1 MEKVS
6 SQILKS
12 DGVTIPEESEAS
24 SSAIVGETCVSL
36 EDRYQLLEKIGTG
49 TYATVFRARDLELGR
64 EVAIRQVNEKYL
76 ANPDQL
82 DRYWQEAQLLAS
94 LQHPNI
100 VTLFD
105 LDRVKGWVI
114 LELMQASLKDRVRDR
129 QLDLKSLRTTLAHSL
144 RALKYLHSQG
154 IVHGDI
160 KPANL
165 MLDARRRIKLGDFG
179 LARRASDADGE
190 LLKGTTK
197 YMAPET
203 VSDDFGEIGPAS
215 DLYSLGFSA
224 YELLCGSNFDTLFP
238 GLSAFGSDEQI
249 AWMMWHAAPDRKLP
263 EIRRVLE
270 GVPEDLQ
277 KVIQKLTAKDQKDR
291 YKSADEA
298 MADLDI
304 DSNLTGLRPALEQA
318 DSQSSAEDD
327 QDGGRTPEEKKRL
340 MMIAGVFAISMVM
353 SLVMMFMGGS
363 GENSGEAEG
372 SGPPQLIGYVRD
384 IDLENGIIIY
394 NDLDYRRADEIK
406 VGKSPKIY
414 FRNNDENILLREIQK
429 NDRITVEKQKV
440 GDKYELKIE
449 VDRPETTYGA
459 LVSRDL
465 QNNRITIE
473 IQEGSERGN
482 LSLRVPERA
491 RIKINNQTKKLVEL
505 ADGDTVRIRHFPE
518 TTGKSGRVV
527 GELIALRAEEMT
539 GYISNLKMTDPPE
552 LAVRFGRTSSS
563 ATATNLPLA
572 EDVKIVQAGGSAG
585 GQAPLE
591 VTDLKEGDRVRIK
604 YDVEIREILVT
615 REDRQTSGV
624 IRELDGQALT
634 VSQDD
639 GQVIELELDK
649 NTEVT
654 INADDATSDDL
665 RAFDRLIL
673 TWDDSTDPPRV
684 VAVDSKRPILNDRWA
699 ILIANESYSDRSLT
713 PAENAVSDM
722 QMLKSSLIKR
732 YAFSEDRVLL
742 LIDEKKSDILKTL
755 QDTIAL
761 TRRDSQVLVF
771 VKGHAYRAA
780 DQNLYLAVKDTNSD
794 QLTKT
799 GLSLLEL
806 VKPLEEA
813 TTSKKILMLEVCS
826 AVGGKDLEGQ
836 PSSGEALQYLA
847 SGVKST
853 TIIAA
858 CQPDQKSLEVPTG
871 DSGVFAVCL
880 SEAFRGSADT
890 DKNLRLSA
898 DELMDFLNDCLHNK
912 APSGQT
918 QTPVLHQPAP

>member
-1 MEKVS
+1 M
-6 SQILKS
+6 
-12 DGVTIPEESEAS
+12 
-24 SSAIVGETCVSL
+24 SL

-76 ANPDQL
+76 SNPGQL

-105 LDRVKGWVI
+105 LDRNKGWVI

-129 QLDLKSLRTTLAHSL
+129 QMDLKSLRTTLAHSL

-224 YELLCGSNFDTLFP
+224 YELLCGSNFETLFP

-277 KVIQKLTAKDQKDR
+277 KVIQKLIAKDQKDR

-304 DSNLTGLRPALEQA
+304 DSNLTGVRPALEQT
-318 DSQSSAEDD
+318 DAETPDGEPEE
-327 QDGGRTPEEKKRL
+327 GGRTPDEKKRL
-340 MMIAGVFAISMVM
+340 LLIAGAFTISMVM
-353 SLVMMFMGGS
+353 SLIMMFMGGG
-363 GENSGEAEG
+363 GENPNEG
-372 SGPPQLIGYVRD
+372 QDTGPPQLIGYVRD
-384 IDLENGIIIY
+384 IDLENGVIIY
-394 NDLDYRRADEIK
+394 NDQEFKRAKEIQ
-406 VGKSPKIY
+406 VGKSPEIY

-429 NDRITVEKQKV
+429 NDRITIQKKKV
-440 GDKYELKIE
+440 GDVVELSID
-449 VDRPETTYGA
+449 VDRPETTYGN

-473 IQEGSERGN
+473 IQEGPERGN

-505 ADGDTVRIRHFPE
+505 EDGDTVRLQHFPE
-518 TTGKSGRVV
+518 TKGKTGRVV
-527 GELIALRAEEMT
+527 SELIALREEEMT
-539 GYISNLKMTDPPE
+539 GYISNLKPTDPPQ
-552 LAVRFGRTSSS
+552 LSVRFGKATSS
-563 ATATNLPLA
+563 ATATSLPLA
-572 EDVKIVQAGGSAG
+572 KDVKIFQGGSAG
-585 GQAPLE
+585 GQTPLE
-591 VTDLKEGDRVRIK
+591 VADLKEGDRVRIN
-604 YDVEIREILVT
+604 YDVEIREIVVT

-624 IRELDGQALT
+624 IRKINGPQLT
-634 VSQDD
+634 VSLDD
-639 GQVIELELDK
+639 GQLIDLELDEK
-649 NTEVT
+649 TEVT
-654 INADDATSDDL
+654 INAESANPSDL
-665 RAFDRLIL
+665 RVFDRLIL
-673 TWDDSTDPPRV
+673 TWDDSSDPPRA
-684 VAVDSKRPILNDRWA
+684 VAVDGKRPILNDRWA

-713 PAENAVSDM
+713 PAKNAVSDM
-722 QMLKSSLIKR
+722 QMLKSALLKR

-742 LIDEKKSDILKTL
+742 LVDEKKADIQNIL
-755 QDTIAL
+755 QETVAL

-771 VKGHAYRAA
+771 VKGHAYRA
-780 DQNLYLAVKDTNSD
+780 DDENLYLAVKDTNSD
-794 QLTKT
+794 RLAAT

-806 VKPLEEA
+806 VRPLEDA
-813 TTSKKILMLEVCS
+813 SSSNKFLMLEVCS
-826 AVGGKDLEGQ
+826 AEGGKDLEGQ
-836 PSSGEALQYLA
+836 PSSGEALQYL
-847 SGVKST
+847 SPGVKST
-853 TIIAA
+853 TIISA
-858 CQPDQKSLEVPTG
+858 CQPDQKSLETPAG
-871 DSGVFAVCL
+871 DSGVFATCL
-880 SEAFRGSADT
+880 SEAYRGAADV
-890 DKNLRLSA
+890 DKNLLISA
-898 DELMDFLNDCLHNK
+898 EELMDFLADCLHNK

-918 QTPVLHQPAP
+918 QFPALHQPAP

>member
-1 MEKVS
+1 M
-6 SQILKS
+6 
-12 DGVTIPEESEAS
+12 
-24 SSAIVGETCVSL
+24 SL

-49 TYATVFRARDLELGR
+49 SYATVFRARDLDLGR

-82 DRYWQEAQLLAS
+82 ERYWQEAQLLAS

-105 LDRVKGWVI
+105 LDREKGWVI

-160 KPANL
+160 KPSNL

-179 LARRASDADGE
+179 LARRASDAEGE

-224 YELLCGSNFDTLFP
+224 YELLCGSNFESLFP

-304 DSNLTGLRPALEQA
+304 DSNLTSVRPAIEPTESETSGEEKQE
-318 DSQSSAEDD
+318 S
-327 QDGGRTPEEKKRL
+327 GRTPEEKKRL
-340 MMIAGVFAISMVM
+340 MLIAGVFAISMIM
-353 SLVMMFMGGS
+353 SLVMLFMGG
-363 GENSGEAEG
+363 GGDNSGGGDA

-384 IDLENGIIIY
+384 VDPESGVIIY
-394 NDLDYRRADEIK
+394 NDRDFRRADEIK
-406 VGKSPKIY
+406 VGTSPLIY

-429 NDRITVEKQKV
+429 NDRITVEKKQV
-440 GDKYELKIE
+440 GEDEYQISIT
-449 VDRPETTYGA
+449 VDRPETTYGS

-473 IQEGSERGN
+473 IQEGPERGN
-482 LSLRVPERA
+482 LSLRVPERS

-505 ADGDTVRIRHFPE
+505 EEGDTVRIRHFPE
-518 TTGKSGRVV
+518 TTGKTGRVV
-527 GELIALRAEEMT
+527 SELIALRPEEMT
-539 GYISNLKMTDPPE
+539 GYISNLKQSDPPE
-552 LAVRFGRTSSS
+552 LSVRFGKASSS
-563 ATATNLPLA
+563 ATATSLPLA
-572 EDVKIVQAGGSAG
+572 EDVKIFQAGSAG
-585 GQAPLE
+585 SRTPLE
-591 VTDLKEGDRVRIK
+591 LSDLEEGDRVRIN
-604 YDVEIREILVT
+604 YDVEIREIVVT

-624 IRELDGQALT
+624 IREIDGQQLT
-634 VSQDD
+634 ISQDN
-639 GQVIELELDK
+639 GELIDLDL
-649 NTEVT
+649 NDQTEVT
-654 INADDATSDDL
+654 INTENAAPDDL
-665 RAFDRLIL
+665 RVFDRIIL
-673 TWDDSTDPPRV
+673 TWDDSGESARV
-684 VAVDSKRPILNDRWA
+684 VAIDGKRPVLNNRWA
-699 ILIANESYSDRSLT
+699 ILIANESYSDRSLI
-713 PAENAVSDM
+713 PARNAVSDM
-722 QMLKSSLIKR
+722 QMLKSALVKR
-732 YAFSEDRVLL
+732 YAFSEDRILVLV
-742 LIDEKKSDILKTL
+742 DENKADILKTL
-755 QDTIAL
+755 QETVAL

-771 VKGHAYRAA
+771 VKGHAYRGP
-780 DQNLYLAVKDTNSD
+780 DENLYLAVKNTNSD
-794 QLTKT
+794 QLATT
-799 GLSLLEL
+799 GLPLLEL
-806 VKPLEEA
+806 LRPLEEA
-813 TTSKKILMLEVCS
+813 TSSDKFLMLEVCS
-826 AVGGKDLEGQ
+826 AEAGKDLANQ

-847 SGVKST
+847 PAAKST

-858 CQPDQKSLEVPTG
+858 CQPNQKSFESPKG
-871 DSGVFAVCL
+871 DAGIFALCL
-880 SEAFRGSADT
+880 SEAFRGAADT
-890 DKNLRLSA
+890 DKSIKLSA
-898 DELMDFLNDCLHNK
+898 DELMNFLNDCLHNK

-918 QTPVLHQPAP
+918 QTPAIHRPAP